1 MDDSRFHDEGFSK
14 IYSSITGI
22 IENARANV
30 YRSINFNMV
39 LAYRNIGKVIV
50 EVEQKGKNRADYGQN
65 LIEKLSIRLTEDFGK
80 GFNQT
85 NLKYMRTF
93 YLKFQKGHA
102 LRDEL
107 SWTHYR
113 HLLRVEKDDARHFY
127 LLETANNNWSTR
139 ELERQINSLLYERLA
154 ISKNKIK
161 TKELSIKGQMINE
174 PKDIIK
180 DPYVLEFLGVKNKDT
195 ILEKDLENMLI
206 NKLKVFLLELGKGF
220 AFIDRQKR
228 ITLDNEHYHI
238 DLVFYNYILK
248 CFVLIDL
255 KLGKLKHKDIGQMDF
270 YVRYFEKEKRKD
282 TDNPTIGI
290 ILCSDKNDVMVKYT
304 LLDESRNIFASRYRL
319 CLPTEKDLEDEIKRE
334 RRAIEFEKRFKKNR
348 LKTKHI

>member
-14 IYSSITGI
+14 IYNSITGI

-30 YRSINFNMV
+30 YRSINFSMV
-39 LAYRNIGKVIV
+39 LAYWNIGKVIV

-113 HLLRVEKDDARHFY
+113 LLLRVEKDDARHFY

-180 DPYVLEFLGVKNKDT
+180 DPYVLEFLGVKNNDT

-348 LKTKHI
+348 LKRKNI